1 MKNSKKENENS
12 MEDIF
17 GPVIHAYTRAQAI
30 EDGVLV
36 DVSETAREAGIRI
49 PTAVTAAVHD
59 RYVAVPEELK
69 WQQDQAGRSWDLVWM
84 LAHAIR
90 SGKLDGNEGSFEL
103 LVATPESANWQPN
116 EKRHGKN
123 LRLVTLKAV
132 CGPSDDGS
140 ACITIMMLDED

>member
-1 MKNSKKENENS
+1 MNEPKKDNENS

-17 GPVIHAYTRAQAI
+17 GPVIYAYTRAQAI

-36 DVSETAREAGIRI
+36 DVSGTAREAGIRI
-49 PTAVTAAVHD
+49 PTAITAAAHG
-59 RYVAVPEELK
+59 RYVVVPEELK
-69 WQQDQAGRSWDLVWM
+69 GLQDEAGRAWDIVWM
-84 LAHAIR
+84 AAVAIR

-132 CGPSDDGS
+132 CGPADDGS
-140 ACITIMMLDED
+140 ACITIMEPGED